1 MRNPSSNRKWRV
13 KNEQTGRGYII
24 NPGPSDGTADSFG
37 KGDIWFLRNRPN
49 QFDDG
54 VQAIGPPY
62 EAQID
67 TFVNHE
73 RIKNRDIVVW
83 YGAHFTHI
91 VTEGNGGGSSNGTET
106 AGHIVG
112 PDLIPFD

>member
-1 MRNPSSNRKWRV
+1 MRNPSNNRKWRI
-13 KNEQTGRGYII
+13 KKQQTDKGYEII
-24 NPGPSDGTADSFG
+24 PGSNDGIADNFG

-54 VQAIGPPY
+54 IEAIGPPY

-67 TFVNHE
+67 NFVNNE
-73 RIKNRDIVVW
+73 RIKNEDIVVW

-91 VTEGNGGGSSNGTET
+91 TTHDHDDDAT
-106 AGHIVG
+106 GHIVG
-112 PDLIPFD
+112 PDLIPINLE